1 MNSEIF
7 YLFIIPAVAAVA
19 IFVFGNRSPLLR
31 EGLAVLGAAV
41 TFLLSLHLMGCTTR
55 GEVLSLFGEEL
66 RMDALSSLVAGL
78 VAFIGLIAVIYS
90 IPYMQKEVQKG
101 ILPLNRLR
109 SYYGWIMLFLSS
121 MLLAT
126 TTNNIIM
133 LWVII
138 EGTTLASVILVAF
151 YWNRSALEAGY
162 KYAMILTVGIT
173 FALFGCILLYSGASP
188 HIPSGVNPLKITEIA
203 KISAQIPKSVVLLS
217 LALLLAGFGTKA
229 GIIPFHTWLP
239 DAHAEAP
246 TPISALLSGV
256 MIKVGVYA
264 LIRTVTVFYPVYPE
278 TMKLFIVV
286 LGILT
291 MLVGIF
297 MALMQDDLKRLLA
310 YSSVSQMGY
319 IVAGLGVGTS
329 LGIYGGLFHLF
340 NHTVFKALLF
350 LSVGALSSVTGSR
363 LIPHL
368 GGLGR
373 KMPVTALCFF
383 VGAFAIGGLPLFSGF
398 MSKLTIFLA
407 CAKAGMLWA
416 TVLAVFTS
424 LLTFFCLVNAAYR
437 VFMGKA
443 GEAASQTHRE
453 IKEVSP
459 LMWGGMLVLA
469 LLCFAVG
476 VFPQMVFPILDES
489 TRSVFAMMSLPR

>member
-1 MNSEIF
+1 
-7 YLFIIPAVAAVA
+7 
-19 IFVFGNRSPLLR
+19 
-31 EGLAVLGAAV
+31 
-41 TFLLSLHLMGCTTR
+41 
-55 GEVLSLFGEEL
+55 
-66 RMDALSSLVAGL
+66 
-78 VAFIGLIAVIYS
+78 
-90 IPYMQKEVQKG
+90 
-101 ILPLNRLR
+101 
-109 SYYGWIMLFLSS
+109 
-121 MLLAT
+121 
-126 TTNNIIM
+126 
-133 LWVII
+133 
-138 EGTTLASVILVAF
+138 
-151 YWNRSALEAGY
+151 
-162 KYAMILTVGIT
+162 
-173 FALFGCILLYSGASP
+173 
-188 HIPSGVNPLKITEIA
+188 
-203 KISAQIPKSVVLLS
+203 
-217 LALLLAGFGTKA
+217 
-229 GIIPFHTWLP
+229 
-239 DAHAEAP
+239 
-246 TPISALLSGV
+246 LSGV

-319 IVAGLGVGTS
+319 IVAGLGVGTY
-329 LGIYGGLFHLF
+329 LGIYGGVFHLF

-443 GEAASQTHRE
+443 GEAASQTHQD

-469 LLCFAVG
+469 LLCFVVG
-476 VFPQMVFPILDES
+476 VFPQVVFPILDES
-489 TRSVFAMMSLPR
+489 TRSVFAMMSLPQ